1 MKISNRHLLHKSPKI
16 KCSNRPLVTYL
27 KDING
32 AYFLFLNGTIIS
44 APVLEDTISELSYS
58 QTFQIHGCDDWL
70 VTHLGGAIH
79 DTLNAVG
86 DLGEK
91 LVESLGEA
99 AFIVL
104 LAPTLPS

>member
-1 MKISNRHLLHKSPKI
+1 M
-16 KCSNRPLVTYL
+16 
-27 KDING
+27 
-32 AYFLFLNGTIIS
+32 
-44 APVLEDTISELSYS
+44 PVLEDTISELSYS
-58 QTFQIHGCDDWL
+58 QTFHGCYDWL